1 MKSKRRIIYIISI
14 IVLLIFS
21 ISCKTNHN
29 VSNTVNENK
38 KVEHKD
44 TNKDF
49 YKEYSIKLGYELEGY
64 EDMDFI
70 KMIAS
75 WIGVP
80 YKFGGCSR
88 QGIDCSCFV
97 NTFYS
102 EFYGI
107 TLRRR
112 AEDMQLDIHAVNI
125 DELQQGDIIF
135 YKIKGQKISH
145 VGIYISKKRFVH
157 ASTSKGV
164 MINSLDEAYYAK
176 YYAGAGRVL

>member
-1 MKSKRRIIYIISI
+1 MKSMRHLFFITSI
-14 IVLLIFS
+14 LFLLIFT
-21 ISCKTNHN
+21 ISCRTTHDVTNPIK
-29 VSNTVNENK
+29 ENK
-38 KVEHKD
+38 KILKKD
-44 TNKDF
+44 TNIAF

-88 QGIDCSCFV
+88 EGIDCSCFV
-97 NTFYS
+97 NTFYN

-112 AEDMQLDIHAVNI
+112 AEDMQMDIHPVDIN
-125 DELQQGDIIF
+125 ELQQGDIIF
-135 YKIKGQKISH
+135 YKIAGQKISH
-145 VGIYISKKRFVH
+145 VGIYISKKRFIH

-176 YYAGAGRVL
+176 YYSGAGRVL

>member
-1 MKSKRRIIYIISI
+1 MKSMRHIIFITSI
-14 IVLLIFS
+14 LFLLIFT
-21 ISCKTNHN
+21 ISCRTTHDVTNPIK
-29 VSNTVNENK
+29 ENK
-38 KVEHKD
+38 KILKKD
-44 TNKDF
+44 TNISF

-88 QGIDCSCFV
+88 EGIDCSCFV
-97 NTFYS
+97 NTFYN

-112 AEDMQLDIHAVNI
+112 AEDMQMDIHAVNI

-176 YYAGAGRVL
+176 YYSGAGRVL